1 MLLRFNGL
9 RYSSARCTT
18 LGYSLLCGAA
28 TVVAVA
34 VILCLVFN
42 LHG

>member
-18 LGYSLLCGAA
+18 LGYSLLCGA
-28 TVVAVA
+28 TDGGHCGEDSLFGV
-34 VILCLVFN
+34 
-42 LHG
+42 